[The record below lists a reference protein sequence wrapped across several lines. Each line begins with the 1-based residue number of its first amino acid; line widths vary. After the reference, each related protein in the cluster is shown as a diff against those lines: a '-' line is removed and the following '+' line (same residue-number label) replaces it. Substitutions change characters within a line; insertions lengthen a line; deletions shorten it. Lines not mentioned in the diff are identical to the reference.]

1 MLNRFKQLFIKELLE
16 LFRDPRMRAITF
28 LVPVIQILILAQA
41 FVLELHNVDIALV
54 DFDKSERSREIV
66 AEFVGSGHFKISY
79 YSQNTEQAESLLTA
93 EKVRAILLIPAGFS
107 GKSMR
112 ASGGEISLI
121 TDGTGSNDAGLI
133 QGYFSSILSDFLR
146 RKNGGQPLLTE
157 TVAWFNPNLESKYY
171 YVPALIAIQMILISF
186 LLASISIVKE
196 KEIGT
201 IEQLMVTP
209 ITVSEF
215 ILGKTLPYMA
225 VGYIATTIMLMATFG
240 VYGISIKGS
249 WVLLYFCVG
258 VFLAGNL
265 GGALII
271 SVVSTNQQQ
280 ALLTAFFFMLPFLM
294 LSGLLFPIRNMPV
307 RIQYLIVLNPL
318 RWFFQILN
326 GIIGKGCGLNELL
339 LPIIA
344 QITLALAFISIAIV
358 KFHKTTD

>member
-1 MLNRFKQLFIKELLE
+1 MLNRFKQLFIKEFLE
-16 LFRDPRMRAITF
+16 LFRDPRMRALTF
-28 LVPVIQILILAQA
+28 IVPVIQILIMAQA

-66 AEFVGSGHFKISY
+66 AEFVGSGHFRISNY
-79 YSQNTEQAESLLTA
+79 AENMEQAERLLA
-93 EKVRAILLIPAGFS
+93 SEKVRAIISIPAGFAGKVMRSS
-107 GKSMR
+107 G
-112 ASGGEISLI
+112 AELSLI

-133 QGYFSSILSDFLR
+133 QGYFSSILSDYLR
-146 RKNGGQPLLTE
+146 RQNGGQPPLTE
-157 TVAWFNPNLESKYY
+157 TIAWFNPNLESRYY
-171 YVPALIAIQMILISF
+171 YVPGLIAIQMILVSF
-186 LLASISIVKE
+186 LLASIAIVKE

-225 VGYIATTIMLMATFG
+225 IGYIATTIMLLAAFG
-240 VYGISIKGS
+240 VYGISVKGS

-280 ALLTAFFFMLPFLM
+280 ALLTAFFFMLPLVM

-307 RIQYLIVLNPL
+307 PIQYLTMFNPL

-326 GIIGKGCGLNELL
+326 GIIGKGSGLSELIV
-339 LPIIA
+339 PITA
-344 QITLALAFISIAIV
+344 QISLAFIFISIAMI